1 MYPCERDG
9 LMIFSCGCVCW
20 CNSWWIVGVSLYGF
34 ECPSVLR
41 MQMLELVRGAVWF
54 DMVTVMGIS
63 VAMTLGMI
71 MHGYAYRCRVLISVC
86 M

>member
-1 MYPCERDG
+1 MG
-9 LMIFSCGCVCW
+9 LG
-20 CNSWWIVGVSLYGF
+20 LYGF

-71 MHGYAYRCRVLISVC
+71 MHGYAYRCRMLISVC